1 MEVLLNMK
9 DLDFKKWFNLSF
21 APGFICSYTGYDGEL
36 MRAGAGGGPR
46 IKMGKQ
52 RSYYSRELKCKNCGA
67 YGKGITFY
75 NHEDYKLCKNC
86 FLEMKKKQ
94 REEQGE

>member
-1 MEVLLNMK
+1 MK
-9 DLDFKKWFNLSF
+9 DLDFKKWLNLSF

-36 MRAGAGGGPR
+36 MRDGAGDGPKIKSNKRR
-46 IKMGKQ
+46 IGIIN
-52 RSYYSRELKCKNCGA
+52 EVKCKNCGA
-67 YGKGITFY
+67 YGNKITFY

-94 REEQGE
+94 KEEQGE